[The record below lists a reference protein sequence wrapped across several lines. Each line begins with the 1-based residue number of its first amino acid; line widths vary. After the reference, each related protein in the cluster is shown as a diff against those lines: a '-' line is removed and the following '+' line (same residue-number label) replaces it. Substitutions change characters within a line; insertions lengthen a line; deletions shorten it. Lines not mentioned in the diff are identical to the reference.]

1 MIVTVT
7 PNPSVDRTLRV
18 GPLVRGVV
26 NRATSATA
34 EAGGKGI
41 NIARALT
48 TEGIATLAVAPLS
61 AASAT
66 VMAAL
71 LDGAAPLDAVA
82 VAGEM
87 RVNVSLVEEDGTVTK
102 INEPGPELS
111 AGETEAL
118 LARTAT
124 AAAGVAWV
132 AASGSLPRGVPADFY
147 AQLARRAGP
156 GARVAVDA
164 DGAALA
170 ACRGQRLALIKP
182 NLHELE
188 SLLERRLP
196 TLGDVAAGAAELVR
210 EGIAAVLVS
219 LGPDGAV
226 LVDVDGAAHAEAP
239 IDDVLNTVGAGDA
252 LLAGYLAAGGRR
264 EGLASAVA
272 WSVAACRSPGTAM
285 RRLAPTDV
293 AAVIVHPAL
302 QADRRLAG

>member
-1 MIVTVT
+1 M
-7 PNPSVDRTLRV
+7 
-18 GPLVRGVV
+18 
-26 NRATSATA
+26 
-34 EAGGKGI
+34 
-41 NIARALT
+41 
-48 TEGIATLAVAPLS
+48 
-61 AASAT
+61 
-66 VMAAL
+66 
-71 LDGAAPLDAVA
+71 
-82 VAGEM
+82 
-87 RVNVSLVEEDGTVTK
+87 
-102 INEPGPELS
+102 
-111 AGETEAL
+111 
-118 LARTAT
+118 
-124 AAAGVAWV
+124 
-132 AASGSLPRGVPADFY
+132 PRGVPTDFY

-196 TLGDVAAGAAELVR
+196 TLGDVAGGAAELVS